1 MNLFGLEGIG
11 FIISL
16 AMTLLISG
24 AIMFYCLRRFKVL
37 ETNLIE
43 QGNVLKSFIMKQQA
57 LPSSLE
63 KSLATPLAVESAK
76 QQSSMS
82 NSKIEVSDDSDSD
95 DYESSDNESS
105 DCCNNDNINIDKD
118 TKQITLTTEEL
129 DTEQLNTEPI
139 DNIEV
144 LNFDESVKMIQ
155 VENMTELVKELSN
168 SSKNNS
174 DEDVNSDSDSDNDE
188 SIKEI
193 TSNEELK
200 NKSELVEFIKDNLE
214 NSGPKKTNIT
224 KMKVDELRDL
234 VVQESKETSE
244 NVKNMKKEQL
254 IKLLK
259 EK

>member
-43 QGNVLKSFIMKQQA
+43 QGNVLKSFIMKQQS

-63 KSLATPLAVESAK
+63 KSLASPLAVESAK
-76 QQSSMS
+76 QQSSMAVQ
-82 NSKIEVSDDSDSD
+82 KIEVSDDSDTD
-95 DYESSDNESS
+95 DYDSSYNESS
-105 DCCNNDNINIDKD
+105 ECCNNDDINIDKD
-118 TKQITLTTEEL
+118 SKQITLTTEEL
-129 DTEQLNTEPI
+129 DTENLNTEHV
-139 DNIEV
+139 EV
-144 LNFDESVKMIQ
+144 LNLDDSVKMIQ

-174 DEDVNSDSDSDNDE
+174 DEDVDSNSDSDNDE
-188 SIKEI
+188 IIKEVN
-193 TSNEELK
+193 SNEELT
-200 NKSELVEFIKDNLE
+200 NKLELVEFVKDNLE
-214 NSGPKKTNIT
+214 NGSTKKMNIS
-224 KMKVDELRDL
+224 KMRVDELREL

>member
-43 QGNVLKSFIMKQQA
+43 QGNVLKSFIMKQQS

-63 KSLATPLAVESAK
+63 KSLASPLAVESAK
-76 QQSSMS
+76 QQSSMAAQ
-82 NSKIEVSDDSDSD
+82 KIEVSDDSDTD
-95 DYESSDNESS
+95 DYDSSDNESS
-105 DCCNNDNINIDKD
+105 DCCSNDDINIDED
-118 TKQITLTTEEL
+118 SKQITLTTEEL
-129 DTEQLNTEPI
+129 DAENLNTERV
-139 DNIEV
+139 EV
-144 LNFDESVKMIQ
+144 LNLDDSVKMIQ

-168 SSKNNS
+168 SSNNNS
-174 DEDVNSDSDSDNDE
+174 DEDVDSNSDSDNDE
-188 SIKEI
+188 IIKEVN
-193 TSNEELK
+193 SNEELT
-200 NKSELVEFIKDNLE
+200 NKLELVEFVKDNLE
-214 NSGPKKTNIT
+214 NGSTKKMNIS
-224 KMKVDELRDL
+224 KMRVDELREL

>member
-43 QGNVLKSFIMKQQA
+43 QGNVLKSFIMKQQS

-63 KSLATPLAVESAK
+63 KSLASPLAVESAK
-76 QQSSMS
+76 QQSSMAVQ
-82 NSKIEVSDDSDSD
+82 KIEVSDDSDTD
-95 DYESSDNESS
+95 DYDSSDNESS
-105 DCCNNDNINIDKD
+105 ECCNNDDINIDKD
-118 TKQITLTTEEL
+118 SKQITLTTEEL
-129 DTEQLNTEPI
+129 DTENLNTEHV
-139 DNIEV
+139 EV
-144 LNFDESVKMIQ
+144 LNLDDSVKMIQ

-174 DEDVNSDSDSDNDE
+174 DEDVDSNSDSDNDE
-188 SIKEI
+188 IIKEVN
-193 TSNEELK
+193 SNEELT
-200 NKSELVEFIKDNLE
+200 NKLELVEFVKDNLE
-214 NSGPKKTNIT
+214 NGSTKKMNIS
-224 KMKVDELRDL
+224 KMRVDELREL